1 MTEPA
6 SANLAASHAPPPD
19 AGSVL
24 KQARLRRGQSVETVF
39 QHTRIPKKFI
49 EALEANRFEV
59 FPASVYLHGF
69 LKAYCDH
76 LEVDFETLWNQIAPP
91 KPQSSEPT
99 AKAHEDHS
107 QSAAV
112 MPADSGV
119 QAKYLFGILGVVLAL
134 GAYWMLGSKRAAAP
148 PPALAPALPAPIAP
162 IHSSEMKLKLVF
174 RREAW
179 VRLYTD
185 GRLRFEG
192 RAPAGYSQEW
202 KATEAFTL
210 RANRPEDVDL
220 FLDGKPHPLEQA
232 SKSPSGD
239 YKITRSR

>member
-1 MTEPA
+1 MTETA
-6 SANLAASHAPPPD
+6 SANLAASHASPPD

-76 LEVDFETLWNQIAPP
+76 LEVDFETLWNQIVPP
-91 KPQSSEPT
+91 KQQSPEPPAT
-99 AKAHEDHS
+99 GHED
-107 QSAAV
+107 
-112 MPADSGV
+112 PAQPAPMTQADAGI
-119 QAKYLFGILGVVLAL
+119 QAKYLLGVLGVVLAL
-134 GAYWMLGSKRAAAP
+134 GVYWMLGSKRADAP
-148 PPALAPALPAPIAP
+148 PPPSAPALPAPIAP

-179 VRLYTD
+179 VRLYAD

-220 FLDGKPHPLEQA
+220 FLDGKPHPLDPA

-239 YKITRSR
+239 HKITR